1 MKKELELL
9 KCKKTIMLVGV
20 FMLMLLFFPIEAK
33 ASTGGRSADD
43 AINWARS
50 QVGKGL
56 DYDGAY
62 GNQCVDFICYYY
74 QYLGQRS
81 PGGNGSDYTW
91 NALPAGWTRIQGAV
105 PRKGDILVYTGGFNN
120 YGHVAIYSA
129 DRETYHQNFDSHPYV
144 EKITYKYNGLTTP
157 YWGVIR
163 PDFGSAPANNFTSVS
178 ASEVGTN
185 SAKLTATTSLTWI
198 SECGYQI
205 GKSTNSMSIAEKEWP
220 NSNTLNIW
228 YTATNLEPGT
238 TYYYQFYYISG
249 GVVQWSEVKSF
260 TTLSIPTTGVSLD
273 KTSMTLKVG
282 ETSKLNA
289 TVLPAN
295 ATNKSVSWSS
305 NNNAVATVTN
315 GTVNAVNVGEA
326 TITATTSNGQTAKC
340 QVKVT
345 AAEGWE
351 YTIQGWKYR
360 KADGSYAKDEWLV
373 VEGYWY
379 HFDESGYRETGWI
392 WVNGTSYYLYDDGHM
407 ATNEWIDGYYV
418 DGSGAWV
425 ENEWVITDG
434 KWWYR
439 HADGS
444 YTTNGWES
452 INGYWYFFDE
462 SGYMKTGWIWVNG
475 TSYYLYDDGHM
486 ATNEWIDGY
495 YVDGCSGAWVQDEW
509 ILTDG
514 KWWYR
519 HADGSYTTNGWESIN
534 GYWYFFDGNGYMQTG
549 WLNLGGTWYYL
560 KSGGEMASNEWVEI
574 NGYRY
579 FFNASGVYVA

>member
-1 MKKELELL
+1 MKKKSELL
-9 KCKKTIMLVGV
+9 KCKKTIVLVGV
-20 FMLMLLFFPIEAK
+20 FMLMLLFFPIETK

-50 QVGKGL
+50 QVGIGL

-120 YGHVAIYSA
+120 YGHVAIYAA
-129 DRETYHQNFDSHPYV
+129 DRETYHQNFDGHPYV

-205 GKSTNSMSIAEKEWP
+205 GKSTNNMSIAEKEWP

-260 TTLSIPTTGVSLD
+260 TTLSIPITGVSLD
-273 KTSMTLKVG
+273 KTSITLKVG

-295 ATNKSVSWSS
+295 ATNKNVSWSS

-315 GTVNAVNVGEA
+315 GTVKAVNVGET
-326 TITATTSNGQTAKC
+326 TITVTTSNGQTAKC

-360 KADGSYAKDEWLV
+360 KTDGSYAKDEWLV
-373 VEGYWY
+373 IEGYWY
-379 HFDESGYRETGWI
+379 HFDKSEYRETGWI

-425 ENEWVITDG
+425 QDEWVVTDG
-434 KWWYR
+434 RWWYR

-462 SGYMKTGWIWVNG
+462 SGYMKIGWIWVNG

-495 YVDGCSGAWVQDEW
+495 YVDGSGAWVQDEW
-509 ILTDG
+509 VVTDG

-519 HADGSYTTNGWESIN
+519 HADGSYTTNGWEFIN

-560 KSGGEMASNEWVEI
+560 KSGGAMASNEWVEI